1 MNKNDG
7 RPGHNFPITFSYHI
21 TGLRIEVDKF
31 FVFALGL
38 FLVSLAA
45 SSIAFFFSAVVRI
58 FAVANLLIAMAFV
71 VMMVGLNLVLRFKWP
86 LPIKS
91 FFFSFSLKLSH

>member
-1 MNKNDG
+1 M
-7 RPGHNFPITFSYHI
+7 
-21 TGLRIEVDKF
+21 EVGKF
-31 FVFALGL
+31 FIFALGL

-71 VMMVGLNLVLRFKWP
+71 VMMVGLY
-86 LPIKS
+86 
-91 FFFSFSLKLSH
+91 FSLYVLSGHGHKPFA

>member
-1 MNKNDG
+1 MYLEYFHHFI
-7 RPGHNFPITFSYHI
+7 P
-21 TGLRIEVDKF
+21 GLRIAVDKF

-38 FLVSLAA
+38 FFVSLAA

-71 VMMVGLNLVLRFKWP
+71 VMMVRL
-86 LPIKS
+86 I
-91 FFFSFSLKLSH
+91 

>member
-1 MNKNDG
+1 MLFFS
-7 RPGHNFPITFSYHI
+7 NF
-21 TGLRIEVDKF
+21 TGLQTAVDKF

-38 FLVSLAA
+38 FLVSMAA

-71 VMMVGLNLVLRFKWP
+71 VMMVSNWGRG
-86 LPIKS
+86 
-91 FFFSFSLKLSH
+91 